1 VRSVEQP
8 FTTTSDHLILEVSD
22 VVEVQMTSQGRVSGE
37 SLRQAQE
44 TVEKVKAAL
53 QVGLHELTTVS
64 DSLQVERVTRLF
76 GRTIQTMEE
85 TAVQLKEVAAALR
98 QIERADKAHSNI
110 TNKLVRWFSQ
120 SPTIT
125 QRFADAMTYL
135 RELPEGESV
144 PVEKLAEVFGW
155 YKSQS
160 PANQVKMTD
169 SALRGL
175 MADVQMVVRMH
186 SDDSLIRYA
195 VTPEA
200 RALLDTGIFVT
211 LGVPGRRATNGQ
223 EHQ

>member
-1 VRSVEQP
+1 MRSVEQP
-8 FTTTSDHLILEVSD
+8 FTTASDHLILEVVD
-22 VVEVQMTSQGRVSGE
+22 VVEVQMASQGRVSGE

-44 TVEKVKAAL
+44 TVEKLKAAL

-64 DSLQVERVTRLF
+64 DSVQVERVARLF

-85 TAVQLKEVAAALR
+85 TASHLQEVATALR
-98 QIERADKAHSNI
+98 QVERADRAHSNI

-135 RELPEGESV
+135 RDVPEGDGV

-169 SALRGL
+169 SALRSL
-175 MADVQMVVRMH
+175 MADVQMVVRMQA
-186 SDDSLIRYA
+186 DDSLIRYA
-195 VTPEA
+195 LTPEA
-200 RALLDTGIFVT
+200 RALLDAGIFET
-211 LGVPGRRATNGQ
+211 LGVPGRSSTSGQ

>member
-1 VRSVEQP
+1 
-8 FTTTSDHLILEVSD
+8 
-22 VVEVQMTSQGRVSGE
+22 MTSQGRVSGE

-64 DSLQVERVTRLF
+64 DSVQVERVARLF

-85 TAVQLKEVAAALR
+85 TTNHLHEVAIALR
-98 QIERADKAHSNI
+98 QIERADRAHSNI

-125 QRFADAMTYL
+125 QRFADTMTYL
-135 RELPEGESV
+135 RDLPEGEVV

-155 YKSQS
+155 YKDESR
-160 PANQVKMTD
+160 ANQIKMTD
-169 SALRGL
+169 SAIRGL
-175 MADVQMVVRMH
+175 MADVQMVVRIQADNARV
-186 SDDSLIRYA
+186 SYGI
-195 VTPEA
+195 TPEA
-200 RALLDTGIFVT
+200 RALLDAGIFET
-211 LGVPGRRATNGQ
+211 LGVPGRSSTTGQ